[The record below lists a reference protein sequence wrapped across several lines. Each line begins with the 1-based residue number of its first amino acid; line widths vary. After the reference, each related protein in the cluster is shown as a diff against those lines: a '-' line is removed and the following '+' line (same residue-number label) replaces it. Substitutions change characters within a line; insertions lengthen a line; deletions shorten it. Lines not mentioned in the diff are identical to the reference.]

1 MRDSNQTSKKLTA
14 SILVIVILA
23 VCQCITTLALIYS
36 TISVDNNLFQTGIVK
51 INFNNGEPV
60 IEEHEFLFEPG
71 MTVEKQFFIEN
82 ESTWDVYYRLYFSD
96 VEGDLAEVL
105 EVSVRHG
112 DAVLYRGKVSDL
124 TKEKVGPADDIL
136 KLNERREL
144 TITFHFPVE
153 AGNRAQNHYLSFY
166 MGADAVQT
174 KNNPNRLFDE
184 TL

>member
-112 DAVLYRGKVSDL
+112 DAVLYRGKSIGFDKGKSWSGRRYSKAERTPGTDDYFSFPGRGWKQSAKSL
-124 TKEKVGPADDIL
+124 PQLLYGRRRSADQ
-136 KLNERREL
+136 E
-144 TITFHFPVE
+144 
-153 AGNRAQNHYLSFY
+153 
-166 MGADAVQT
+166 
-174 KNNPNRLFDE
+174 
-184 TL
+184 